1 MFSHKLDKSNTN
13 VNRYVSLMQFYAM
26 CVRMCVYSADV
37 ESFLCLLTCEDNE
50 FEAHGLKE
58 KISVLIPTTW
68 RTLQEKDNSH
78 INKTTTGYKTRYHK
92 SQSLRVLFQ
101 LILASSHI
109 CIPLQSNWIYSIA
122 SRHTRTCYGLKNER
136 LGCLCCNHGNIS
148 IVHAVNV

>member
-1 MFSHKLDKSNTN
+1 
-13 VNRYVSLMQFYAM
+13 MQFYAM
-26 CVRMCVYSADV
+26 CVRKCVYSADV

-50 FEAHGLKE
+50 LEAHGLKE

-92 SQSLRVLFQ
+92 SQRLRVLFQ

-109 CIPLQSNWIYSIA
+109 CIPLQSRKLDLFDCFSPYKDLLRIEKREAWVS
-122 SRHTRTCYGLKNER
+122 L
-136 LGCLCCNHGNIS
+136 L
-148 IVHAVNV
+148 